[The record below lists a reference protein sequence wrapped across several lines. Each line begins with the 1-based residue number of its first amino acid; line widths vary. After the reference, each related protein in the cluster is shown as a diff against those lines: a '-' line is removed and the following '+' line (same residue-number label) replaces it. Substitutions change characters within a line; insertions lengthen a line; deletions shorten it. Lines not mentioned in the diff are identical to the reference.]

1 MPPETCFPALLPISF
16 GYKFQSVT
24 GALLSVFSVCFSWN
38 KYIFLLQEQSFFCN
52 NIIFITKQCGVVLCS
67 IELQMSK
74 ATGIWEYSSS
84 NMCSIFTR
92 SCLYVFRDEYL
103 SLVNQTENG
112 RLDADIIFEVLTDV
126 SKFLDH
132 ALWACS
138 YNL

>member
-1 MPPETCFPALLPISF
+1 
-16 GYKFQSVT
+16 
-24 GALLSVFSVCFSWN
+24 
-38 KYIFLLQEQSFFCN
+38 
-52 NIIFITKQCGVVLCS
+52 
-67 IELQMSK
+67 
-74 ATGIWEYSSS
+74 
-84 NMCSIFTR
+84 MCSIFTR